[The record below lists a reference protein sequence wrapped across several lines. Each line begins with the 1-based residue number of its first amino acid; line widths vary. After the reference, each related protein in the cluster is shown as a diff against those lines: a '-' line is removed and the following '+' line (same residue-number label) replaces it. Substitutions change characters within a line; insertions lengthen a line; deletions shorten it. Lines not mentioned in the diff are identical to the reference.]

1 MNDVTLYYESLKML
15 DKNINKLTTEVDKL
29 QGELT
34 QLTISRDIIEV
45 KLRDAEHAEYV
56 ASEMKDIEEKRK
68 DDALITE
75 DEYWFLKMVNEEDDY
90 AELEAEEQNKYDY
103 SYEKADYPEYIIAS
117 TSYMANETYVFEANA
132 DGDITSLDEYGG
144 LAERWGDEN
153 WQNPDDAVRR
163 CMRDSYHLVKKTDTK
178 NGSHYLFRLIAP
190 NELDYFDG
198 DESARISY

>member
-34 QLTISRDIIEV
+34 QLIISRDIIE
-45 KLRDAEHAEYV
+45 KRLRDAEHAEYS
-56 ASEMKDIEEKRK
+56 ASALNNLEEEHKK
-68 DDALITE
+68 ESETQD
-75 DEYWFLKMVNEEDDY
+75 WFLKMVNEEDDY

-103 SYEKADYPEYIIAS
+103 SYEKAKYPEYIVAS

-132 DGDITSLDEYGG
+132 DGEITSLDEYGG

-163 CMRDSYHLVKKTDTK
+163 CMVDSYHLVKKTDTR
-178 NGSHYLFRLIAP
+178 NGCHYLFRLIAP

-198 DESARISY
+198 DESDRISY